1 MPKIR
6 WLALV
11 LVGLF
16 TFLSCSPAAPKFS
29 FNTAERRGTL
39 ANGIRFV
46 VMPDTTTK
54 LVEVDVRYDVGSR
67 EDPIGKSGLA
77 HLVEHLMFQ
86 ARPDGPTSPPLFK
99 AIMDQSTFFNA
110 YTNWDTTHYMT
121 QSQAF
126 NLDAMLKIESM
137 RMYFGCQ
144 TIPQA
149 EFEREREVVRNEIR
163 AQSSAEGQ
171 IPQLIMAAIYPKSH
185 AYERMIGGNDEQIAS
200 ASLQD
205 ACEFMKKYYAPER
218 ATVVVAGGVSMDD
231 AINGIQ
237 KWFKPMPARKGAER
251 TPVAQFTP
259 EHKTTTLE
267 LDVERPSLHIAWVLP
282 PSNTP
287 AGEAAEFG
295 IGQAFFKILRAGKDY
310 NFAYSVEPNFVGGE
324 LAPVFILSIE
334 LKGIDKLD
342 EALEFAKNA
351 ATQAY
356 RGFDM
361 ESYDDLQEDK
371 AREKAQF
378 IENMESLNDRTT
390 QMANWVQFDTRFD
403 FNSSQLYQFYELDKI
418 DKFDQNMVGAV
429 VKKALDWDKSVVV
442 VVKPSKE
449 GIKGDV
455 RSKVTF
461 SSKSDQ
467 KMDDA
472 DVDPNDALH
481 PVLVKAGT
489 GTFTGLQQLTLDN
502 GMKVMMLPIK
512 SMPVVTAELM
522 FRNAGA
528 AASPASP
535 MLAAQA
541 ARFLHLPPDAEVFAR
556 SGTSISVRCT
566 AGLDDMTCGTRNISI
581 YLDVMLKGLER
592 QIKAGDYSQDQV
604 EDWQKSLKEE
614 FETKS
619 QQEQTEY
626 QRQVFSALYGADHP
640 YTAAALETPDAAAKV
655 HRDALDSFRKDHYT
669 AGNATLIIVGDFDV
683 KEATKLVK
691 DSFGSWDRGAADKPV
706 DKTTAKRTGPSY
718 IGVIGKEEQQL
729 TIEIAYPSPAGMD
742 GQEGARQV
750 LAGMLNERTE
760 DIRFKLGSTYGLYM
774 SRQAHVGPSGYRL
787 SGMAQVGGTIDAERV
802 GESIKAIR
810 DSFEALRNGDKFNED
825 FVRARRKLISDLLG
839 QSTVTRE
846 LAGRLGILAEFGLDP
861 NHYDKLLAEIGTVPP
876 ALVKALVKT
885 ELDPKNEIIV
895 ILGDKPHVEKAFADA
910 GITDVKFVEPEYR
923 K

>member
-1 MPKIR
+1 MPKLR
-6 WLALV
+6 WLAFV

-16 TFLSCSPAAPKFS
+16 TFLSCSPEAPKFS

-39 ANGIRFV
+39 SNGIRFV

-121 QSQAF
+121 QSHAER
-126 NLDAMLKIESM
+126 LDAMLKIESM

-144 TIPQA
+144 TIPEA

-218 ATVVVAGGVSMDD
+218 ATIVVAGGVAMDD
-231 AINGIQ
+231 TIAEIE
-237 KWFKPMPARKGAER
+237 KWFSKMPARKGAPR
-251 TPVAQFTP
+251 VPVAQFTP

-310 NFAYSVEPNFVGGE
+310 NFAYDVDVDIVGGE
-324 LAPVFILSIE
+324 LARVFIISIE
-334 LKGIDKLD
+334 LKGLDKVD

-371 AREKAQF
+371 AREKARF
-378 IENMESLNDRTT
+378 IEGMESLNGRT
-390 QMANWVQFDTRFD
+390 QRMAGFVQFDTAFD

-418 DKFDQNMVGAV
+418 DKFDSTKVGAV
-429 VKKALDWDKSVVV
+429 IKDTLNWDKSVIV
-442 VVKPSKE
+442 VVKPNKE
-449 GIKGDV
+449 GIKGDT

-461 SSKSDQ
+461 QQ
-467 KMDDA
+467 KTDTNMDDNDA
-472 DVDPNDALH
+472 DPNDALH
-481 PVLVKAGT
+481 PLLVKAGT
-489 GTFTGLQQLTLDN
+489 GTFSGLQQLTLDN
-502 GMKVMMLPIK
+502 GMNVMLLPIK
-512 SMPVVTAELM
+512 SMPIVTAQLV

-528 AASPASP
+528 AADPKSP
-535 MLAAQA
+535 MLGLNA
-541 ARFLHLPPDAEVFAR
+541 ARFLHGPIDADVFVR
-556 SGTSISVRCT
+556 SGTSVRCQ

-592 QIKAGDYSQDQV
+592 QIKSGDYEQEQI

-626 QRQVFSALYGADHP
+626 QRQVFSAIYGADHP

-655 HRDALDSFRKDHYT
+655 HRDALDGFRKAHYS
-669 AGNATLIIVGDFDV
+669 AGNATLIVVGDFEPD
-683 KEATKLVK
+683 KATKLVK
-691 DSFGSWDRGAADKPV
+691 DTFGGWDKGRVDPPADKTP
-706 DKTTAKRTGPSY
+706 AKRNGPVY
-718 IGVIGKEEQQL
+718 VGVIGKEAQQL
-729 TIEIAYPSPAGMD
+729 TVEIAYPSAPGID

-750 LAGMLNERTE
+750 LAGMLNRRTE

-774 SRQAHVGPSGYRL
+774 SRQAHVGPSSYRL
-787 SGMAQVGGTIDAERV
+787 SGMARVGGTIDAERAGV
-802 GESIKAIR
+802 SIKAIR
-810 DSFEALRNGDKFNED
+810 DSFDAMRNGEGFNED
-825 FVRARRKLISDLLG
+825 FVRVRRKLISDLLG
-839 QSTVTRE
+839 QSTVTYE
-846 LAGRLGILAEFGLDP
+846 LADRLARVAEFGLGPDY
-861 NHYDKLLAEIGTVPP
+861 YDKLLAQISSVPP

-885 ELDPKNEIIV
+885 ELDPKNEVIV